1 MNKITSFLICVCVG
15 LAVTLGVTYLKL
27 IAAQDEINRKEV
39 QLHEM
44 TKQVDEIWRE
54 YRGIIKRIQQTP
66 Q

>member
-1 MNKITSFLICVCVG
+1 MNKLTVFLICVSFG
-15 LAVTLGVTYLKL
+15 LAVALGVTYLKL
-27 IAAQDEINRKEV
+27 IAAQDEINRKSA

-54 YRGIIKRIQQTP
+54 YRGILKRIQQTP